1 MDDLRVRLES
11 KLWYNGEDTEE
22 LKFLIVALLQKTMF
36 LSNLWIDFYHL
47 VAQKLNSYPR
57 FFFSVIFFH
66 AYFFLSFSYLEIV
79 GMMAAVW
86 LAAGRQLGQYK
97 GF

>member
-36 LSNLWIDFYHL
+36 LSNLWIDLYHL

-57 FFFSVIFFH
+57 FFFPLFFFMLIFSSH
-66 AYFFLSFSYLEIV
+66 LV
-79 GMMAAVW
+79 T
-86 LAAGRQLGQYK
+86 
-97 GF
+97 